1 MLKIPLG
8 TLLKTLNIIDTKSSN
23 QLIFNGCPLLI
34 RIDGIS
40 RYYKYLSV
48 YILVI
53 QTACITYDI
62 YLIDLFTLEILL
74 HHSGDELNCKGSA
87 IDNPNELIYTV
98 FIDHEVSSN
107 SFSFTFHLKRK
118 SVTGY
123 KEPYGPIYKSIPIED
138 SFAIEYLNQ
147 QSPMS
152 KHIDLCSV

>member
-1 MLKIPLG
+1 MLRLPLDKLSNTLHLINIKSNNHQGG
-8 TLLKTLNIIDTKSSN
+8 TLIQMNGKQMCAVHFDT
-23 QLIFNGCPLLI
+23 PL
-34 RIDGIS
+34 
-40 RYYKYLSV
+40 YV
-48 YILVI
+48 LVL
-53 QTACITYDI
+53 QTSCITYDI

-74 HHSGDELNCKGSA
+74 HHSGDELNYRDST

-98 FIDHEVSSN
+98 FIDHEISSN
-107 SFSFTFHLKRK
+107 SFSFTFHLIHKLII
-118 SVTGY
+118 GY